1 MGQHFHKTGKEK
13 KKSRKKEKGHTFLN
27 NSNKVIKWFQIN
39 DQNTSK
45 ILTLSWLDPKGIH
58 ILNKRSELERQVLLM
73 ALLMEEVKMMVS
85 PLLECFEQ

>member
-1 MGQHFHKTGKEK
+1 MGQHFHKTGMEK

>member
-13 KKSRKKEKGHTFLN
+13 KKSRRKEKGHTFLN
-27 NSNKVIKWFQIN
+27 DSNKVGKWFQIN
-39 DQNTSK
+39 DQNASK

-73 ALLMEEVKMMVS
+73 ALMEEVKMMVFCL
-85 PLLECFEQ
+85 PP